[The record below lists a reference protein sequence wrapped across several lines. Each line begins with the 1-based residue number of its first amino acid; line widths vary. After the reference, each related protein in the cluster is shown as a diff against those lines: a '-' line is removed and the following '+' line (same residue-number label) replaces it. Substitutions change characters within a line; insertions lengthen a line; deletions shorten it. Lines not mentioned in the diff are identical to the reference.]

1 MKRFYWFLFAV
12 CLLSRRFRLKGKRR
26 GITVGRWRGISLSMR
41 SFVSEFLQFTLATPH
56 LKGCPLRE
64 SIIGAAAGGIGHP
77 RLAIGIWM
85 SVWVEPWDFMT
96 LTIRVF
102 ARCGRLLRFRL
113 SFQKCPDLFGGRLP
127 SCDRSCDRR
136 WTWRLLWSRILE
148 FRIVRQIP
156 FWNYEWSLYILNSRL
171 SRNGYSINLWTRT
184 VLKTNKR

>member
-1 MKRFYWFLFAV
+1 MKKILLVLVCSLFAFETV
-12 CLLSRRFRLKGKRR
+12 SAQGKNAVGLRLGDGVEFLYQCDLSSRNFCNS
-26 GITVGRWRGISLSMR
+26 RWRLLI
-41 SFVSEFLQFTLATPH
+41 

-127 SCDRSCDRR
+127 SCDRS
-136 WTWRLLWSRILE
+136 LWSAVDMTASL
-148 FRIVRQIP
+148 IP
-156 FWNYEWSLYILNSRL
+156 DSGISDCPSNSIFETMNDRYIFL
-171 SRNGYSINLWTRT
+171 IA
-184 VLKTNKR
+184 V

>member
-12 CLLSRRFRLKGKRR
+12 CLLSRRFRLKGKTPWDYGWEMAWNFFINAIFRL
-26 GITVGRWRGISLSMR
+26 GIFCNSRWRLLI
-41 SFVSEFLQFTLATPH
+41 

-102 ARCGRLLRFRL
+102 CSVWPAPAL
-113 SFQKCPDLFGGRLP
+113 SAVISKCPDLFGGRLP

-156 FWNYEWSLYILNSRL
+156 FLKLWMIVI
-171 SRNGYSINLWTRT
+171 YS
-184 VLKTNKR
+184 